1 MNYVEI
7 RHGRA
12 GSAVPSIHLG
22 ATLLAKASMNHL
34 DKNHFGGCAE
44 AQGRGASPRMASA
57 ALLACAW
64 ALVVPQ
70 ASAADGPL
78 VLERSIKI
86 PDIPVGPYS
95 DYSSIDLVGGRL
107 FTTPQAA
114 KAVAVLDLR
123 DGRVL
128 KVIRDIGNPHG
139 SFYSS
144 KLKRLIVADGASGDL
159 KVFSGED
166 YSLIKTIPLARDA
179 DWLVYDPHSQFIYV
193 NNGGEDAGMDHSL
206 ISVVDPVRME
216 KVADIPIATPGLESS
231 VVDSDSQLLY
241 VNLVD
246 EAAVAVVD
254 LGKRRTVATWQ
265 LPGRGHRNLAIA
277 LDTQHSRLYVACRD
291 SPMQGSIIVMDSISG
306 RAVATLPIGGYPD
319 GISVDQKRER
329 MYVSTGVGHVET
341 YDIEA
346 NDVYRRQATV
356 DTAVMAKTSLY
367 SSELD
372 RLYVSVPHLTTE
384 AQIMVFKPAP

>member
-1 MNYVEI
+1 MVD
-7 RHGRA
+7 
-12 GSAVPSIHLG
+12 P
-22 ATLLAKASMNHL
+22 TLLAKVHMNHL
-34 DKNHFGGCAE
+34 HKNHFGERVVPA
-44 AQGRGASPRMASA
+44 GRGVRPLIASA

-64 ALVVPQ
+64 ALVVPR
-70 ASAADGPL
+70 ASVAYAPL
-78 VLERSIKI
+78 VLERSIGI

-95 DYSSIDLVGGRL
+95 DYSSIDLAGGRL

-114 KAVAVLDLR
+114 KAVVVLDLK

-128 KVIRDIGNPHG
+128 KVISGIGNPHG
-139 SFYSS
+139 SFYSPR
-144 KLKRLIVADGASGDL
+144 LKRLFVADGASGAL

-206 ISVVDPVRME
+206 ISVVDPVRLE
-216 KVADIPIATPGLESS
+216 KVADISIATPGLEAS
-231 VVDSDSQLLY
+231 VVDSERQLLY

-246 EAAVAVVD
+246 VAAVAVVD
-254 LGKRRTVATWQ
+254 LGKRRTVATWK

-277 LDTQHSRLYVACRD
+277 LDTRHSRLYVACRD
-291 SPMQGSIIVMDSISG
+291 TAMHGSLIVLDATNG
-306 RAVATLPIGGYPD
+306 RPVATLPIGGYPD
-319 GISVDQKRER
+319 GISVDQRR
-329 MYVSTGVGHVET
+329 QRIYISTGVGHVET

-346 NDVYRRQATV
+346 NDVYHRQATV

-367 SSELD
+367 SSKLD

-384 AQIMVFKPAP
+384 AQIMVFKPTP

>member
-1 MNYVEI
+1 M
-7 RHGRA
+7 
-12 GSAVPSIHLG
+12 IHL
-22 ATLLAKASMNHL
+22 N
-34 DKNHFGGCAE
+34 KNFFGGRGVPA
-44 AQGRGASPRMASA
+44 GRGARPRTASA
-57 ALLACAW
+57 AVLACAW
-64 ALVVPQ
+64 ALIAP
-70 ASAADGPL
+70 AALAAEGPL

-86 PDIPVGPYS
+86 PDVPVGPYS

-114 KAVAVLDLR
+114 KAVAVLDLK

-139 SFYSS
+139 SFYSA
-144 KLKRLIVADGASGDL
+144 KLRRLFVADGASGDL

-206 ISVVDPVRME
+206 ISVVDPVRLE
-216 KVADIPIATPGLESS
+216 KVADIPIATRSLESS
-231 VVDSDSQLLY
+231 VVDSERQLLY

-254 LGKRRTVATWQ
+254 LSKRRTLTTWK
-265 LPGRGHRNLAIA
+265 LPGHGHRNLAIA
-277 LDTQHSRLYVACRD
+277 LDTPRSRLYVACRD
-291 SPMQGSIIVMDSISG
+291 TAMQGSIIVLDSASG

-319 GISVDQKRER
+319 GISVDQKRQR
-329 MYVSTGVGHVET
+329 IYVSTGVGHVET

-346 NDVYRRQATV
+346 GDVYHRQATV

>member
-1 MNYVEI
+1 
-7 RHGRA
+7 
-12 GSAVPSIHLG
+12 
-22 ATLLAKASMNHL
+22 LLAKAHMNHRNQ
-34 DKNHFGGCAE
+34 NHFPKRAVSAGE
-44 AQGRGASPRMASA
+44 GARALMASA
-57 ALLACAW
+57 ALLACACT
-64 ALVVPQ
+64 LVAQP

-86 PDIPVGPYS
+86 PGIPVGPYS
-95 DYSSIDLVGGRL
+95 DYSSIDLAGGRL
-107 FTTPQAA
+107 FTTPQSA
-114 KAVAVLDLR
+114 KAVVVLDLK

-128 KVIRDIGNPHG
+128 KVISDIGNPHG
-139 SFYSS
+139 SFYSP
-144 KLKRLIVADGASGDL
+144 KLKRLFVADGASGDL

-166 YSLIKTIPLARDA
+166 YSPIKTIPLARDA

-206 ISVVDPVRME
+206 ISVVDPVRLE
-216 KVADIPIATPGLESS
+216 KVADIPIATPGLEAS
-231 VVDSDSQLLY
+231 VVDSEKQLLY

-254 LGKRRTVATWQ
+254 LGKRRTVATWK

-277 LDTQHSRLYVACRD
+277 LDTLHSRLYVACRD
-291 SPMQGSIIVMDSISG
+291 SPMQGSIIVLESAGG
-306 RAVATLPIGGYPD
+306 RSVATLPIGGYPD
-319 GISVDQKRER
+319 GISIDQKRQR
-329 MYVSTGVGHVET
+329 IYISTGVGHVET

-346 NDVYRRQATV
+346 NDVYHRQATV

-384 AQIMVFKPAP
+384 AQIMIFKPTP